1 MNKLD
6 EFKTYLAK
14 RYGLFNTEFK
24 IFDYFLNALQDIN
37 ITRENKLLMI
47 VHYIFILGGMFR
59 TKVRYKD
66 TLVPVND
73 ICFLFSPSGTGKD
86 YTRNIM
92 ENLFNP
98 LFISIKQ
105 SLEVEYNLGE
115 VNKEKLFPETNI
127 GFSTPEGLHLALNNL
142 FYHYDTGCI
151 NIYSSEF
158 ISELKSNPNASQFL
172 RDITE
177 IAMNGS
183 KPLKQIKD
191 NTKQLKPIHN
201 VNMTTLFVSDITE
214 LLVNADLSLRLKSE
228 FSKGLSR
235 RCFVSFNKHIISH
248 SIDDFDLNSFIATT
262 ESSDI
267 AMKGYSEIKANIS
280 KRIAE
285 ITETNISNNMNNW
298 VFQVDNECSK
308 LLTYYCQYCNILA
321 SDIIKNASIGSIGF
335 NLYPLHLKDNYFRAL
350 RLAAAISV
358 LKCQKEIKLDTLI
371 EAINITDLLSNE
383 MKELEKE
390 ISRTPNEIFVYLCN
404 ISDNKEHLSSDLVKA
419 GFIKSNW
426 NVNDLARLSIEANQI
441 DDKGLYTHTDES
453 IMYEPFE
460 QETKIAISF
469 KSLPPFTTKDA
480 WNQLCGGGY
489 EKREFNSFEEL
500 ANVLNTDC
508 SFSPFIY
515 KDGKRDKEHCNNRT
529 SILVFDIDKS
539 TLDIDEV
546 HSLLCKQNINHHIA
560 MTSDSNNIFK
570 FRVILELDK
579 EYPIQERLYRKI
591 MLLVKK
597 EILLDLFECD
607 SLPMSQMF
615 YGYANRNVLSLV
627 FGESLCLKNFIVKA
641 MNETKTKAL
650 TKTQISNALTND
662 FYETFSWAFEQP
674 SGRRNITL
682 IRLINAMKNDYLA
695 TKEQILEGVHKAN
708 QTFDSP
714 LSDAEL
720 ERTIFPHLNKLCG
733 NID

>member
-6 EFKTYLAK
+6 KFHQFLSE
-14 RYGLFNTEFK
+14 RYGLFKTEFK
-24 IFDYFLNALQDIN
+24 IFDYFLSALNDIE
-37 ITRENKLLMI
+37 ITRANKLLMVI
-47 VHYIFILGGMFR
+47 HYIFILGAMFR

-92 ENLFNP
+92 ENLFKP
-98 LFISIKQ
+98 LFDDIRDK
-105 SLEVEYNLGE
+105 LEVEYNLGD
-115 VNKEKLFPETNI
+115 VSKEKLFPETNI

-142 FYHYDTGCI
+142 FYHYFTGCI

-191 NTKQLKPIHN
+191 NTRQLKPINN
-201 VNMTTLFVSDITE
+201 VNMVTLFVSDITE
-214 LLVNADLSLRLKSE
+214 LLVNADLSLKLKSE

-235 RCFVSFNKHIISH
+235 RCFVSFNKNIISNN
-248 SIDDFDLNSFIATT
+248 INDFDLDSFIATT
-262 ESSDI
+262 ENSDML
-267 AMKGYSEIKANIS
+267 AKGYSEIKANITD
-280 KRIAE
+280 RIAK
-285 ITETNISNNMNNW
+285 IVETNGKNDMNNF
-298 VFQVDNECSK
+298 VFTVDNECAK
-308 LLTYYCQYCNILA
+308 LLTYYNKYCNLLAAEIL
-321 SDIIKNASIGSIGF
+321 KNASIGSIGF

-358 LKCQKEIKLDTLI
+358 LKCEKKISIDTLV
-371 EAINITDLLSNE
+371 EAINVTDLLSNE

-404 ISDNKEHLSSDLVKA
+404 ISDIKEHLSSDLVKA

-426 NVNDLARLSIEANQI
+426 NVSDLARLSIEANQI
-441 DDKGLYTHTDES
+441 DSKGLYTYTDES
-453 IMYEPFE
+453 IIYEPFE
-460 QETKIAISF
+460 QDTKIAISY
-469 KSLPPFTTKDA
+469 KSLPPFTTKED
-480 WNQLCGGGY
+480 WNQLCGSGY
-489 EKREFNSFEEL
+489 IAKTYENFEEL
-500 ANVLNTDC
+500 AELLNTDC

-515 KDGKRDKEHCNNRT
+515 KDGKRDKEHCINRT
-529 SILVFDIDKS
+529 SVLVFDIDKS

-546 HSLLCKQNINHHIA
+546 HQLICKQNINHHIA
-560 MTSDSNNIFK
+560 MTSDPNNVFK

-597 EILLDLFECD
+597 KILLDLFECD

-615 YGYANRNVLSLV
+615 YGYSNRSVSSLV
-627 FGESLCLKNFIVKA
+627 FGESLCLKNFIVEA

-650 TKTQISNALTND
+650 TKQQISNALNNS

-674 SGRRNITL
+674 SGKRNITL

-695 TKEQILEGVHKAN
+695 THEQILEGVHKAN
-708 QTFDSP
+708 NTFDNP
-714 LSDAEL
+714 LSDEEL
-720 ERTIFPHLNKLCG
+720 EKTIFPHLNKLF
-733 NID
+733 NV

>member
-6 EFKTYLAK
+6 EFKEYLSK
-14 RYGLFNTEFK
+14 RYVGLFKTEFK
-24 IFDYFLNALQDIN
+24 IFDYFLNALKDIE
-37 ITRENKLLMI
+37 ITRENKLLI
-47 VHYIFILGGMFR
+47 VIHYIFILAAMFR
-59 TKVRYKD
+59 TKVNYKD
-66 TLVPVND
+66 TLVPIND

-92 ENLFNP
+92 ENLFKP
-98 LFISIKQ
+98 LFDSVKGQ
-105 SLEVEYNLGE
+105 LEVEYNLGE
-115 VNKEKLFPETNI
+115 VNKEKLYPEINI

-191 NTKQLKPIHN
+191 STRQLRPINN
-201 VNMTTLFVSDITE
+201 VNIATLFVSDITE
-214 LLVNADLSLRLKSE
+214 LLVNADLSLKLKSE

-235 RCFVSFNKHIISH
+235 RCFVSFNKNIISNN
-248 SIDDFDLNSFIATT
+248 INDFDLSSFITTT
-262 ESSDI
+262 ENTDI
-267 AMKGYSEIKANIS
+267 LAKGYSEVKANIV

-285 ITETNISNNMNNW
+285 IAETNSSNNMNNW
-298 VFQVDNECSK
+298 VFKVDNECSK
-308 LLTYYCQYCNILA
+308 LLTFYNKYCQLLA
-321 SDIIKNASIGSIGF
+321 SEIVKNASIGSIGF

-350 RLAAAISV
+350 RLAVAISV
-358 LKCQKEIKLDTLI
+358 LKCQKEITLDNLI
-371 EAINITDLLSNE
+371 EAINVTDLLSKE

-419 GFIKSNW
+419 GFIKSSW
-426 NVNDLARLSIEANQI
+426 NVSDLMRLSIEANQI
-441 DDKGLYTHTDES
+441 DSKGLYTYTEES
-453 IMYEPFE
+453 ILYEPFE
-460 QETKIAISF
+460 QDTKITISF
-469 KSLPPFTTKDA
+469 KQLPPFTTKEA
-480 WNQLCGGGY
+480 WNQLCGNGY
-489 EKREFNSFEEL
+489 KTKEYDSFEEL
-500 ANVLNTDC
+500 AELLNTDC

-515 KDGKRDKEHCNNRT
+515 KDGKRDKEHCLNRT

-546 HSLLCKQNINHHIA
+546 HQLICKQNINHHIA
-560 MTSDSNNIFK
+560 MTSDPNNIFK

-579 EYPIQERLYRKI
+579 EYPIQERFYRKI

-597 EILLDLFECD
+597 KVLLDLFECD

-615 YGYANRNVLSLV
+615 YGYSSRTVLSHID
-627 FGESLCLKNFIVKA
+627 GEKLYLKDYIIEA
-641 MNETKTKAL
+641 MNEVKIKPL
-650 TKTQISNALTND
+650 TKNQINNALNNN
-662 FYETFSWAFEQP
+662 FYETFVWAFEQP
-674 SGRRNITL
+674 SGKRNITL

-695 TKEQILEGVHKAN
+695 TYEQILEGVHKAN
-708 QTFDSP
+708 NTFDSP
-714 LSDAEL
+714 LSDEEL
-720 ERTIFPHLNKLCG
+720 EKSIFPHLNKLF
-733 NID
+733 NV

>member
-6 EFKTYLAK
+6 EFKEYLSK
-14 RYGLFNTEFK
+14 RYVGLFKTEFK
-24 IFDYFLNALQDIN
+24 IFDYFLNALKDIE
-37 ITRENKLLMI
+37 ITRENKLLI
-47 VHYIFILGGMFR
+47 VIHYIFILAAMFR
-59 TKVRYKD
+59 TKVNYKD
-66 TLVPVND
+66 TLVPIND

-92 ENLFNP
+92 ENLFKP
-98 LFISIKQ
+98 LFDSVKGQ
-105 SLEVEYNLGE
+105 LEVEYNLGE
-115 VNKEKLFPETNI
+115 VNKEKLYPEINI

-191 NTKQLKPIHN
+191 STRQLRPINN
-201 VNMTTLFVSDITE
+201 VNIATLFVSDITE
-214 LLVNADLSLRLKSE
+214 LLVNADLSLKLKSE

-235 RCFVSFNKHIISH
+235 RCFVSFNKNIISNN
-248 SIDDFDLNSFIATT
+248 INDFDLSSFIATT
-262 ESSDI
+262 ENTDI
-267 AMKGYSEIKANIS
+267 LAKGYSEVKANIV

-285 ITETNISNNMNNW
+285 IAETNSSNNMNNW
-298 VFQVDNECSK
+298 VFKVDNECSK
-308 LLTYYCQYCNILA
+308 LLTFYNKYCQLLA
-321 SDIIKNASIGSIGF
+321 SEIVKNASIGSIGF

-350 RLAAAISV
+350 RLAVAISV
-358 LKCQKEIKLDTLI
+358 LKCQKEITLDNLI
-371 EAINITDLLSNE
+371 EAINVTDLLSKE

-419 GFIKSNW
+419 GFIKSSW
-426 NVNDLARLSIEANQI
+426 NVSDLMRLSIEANQI
-441 DDKGLYTHTDES
+441 DSKGLYTYTEES
-453 IMYEPFE
+453 ILYEPFE
-460 QETKIAISF
+460 QDTKITISF
-469 KSLPPFTTKDA
+469 KQLPPFTTKEA
-480 WNQLCGGGY
+480 WNQLCGNGY
-489 EKREFNSFEEL
+489 KTKEYDSFEEL
-500 ANVLNTDC
+500 AELLNTDC

-515 KDGKRDKEHCNNRT
+515 KDGKRDKEHCLNRT

-546 HSLLCKQNINHHIA
+546 HQLICKQNINHHIA
-560 MTSDSNNIFK
+560 MTSDPNNIFK

-579 EYPIQERLYRKI
+579 EYPIQERFYRKI

-597 EILLDLFECD
+597 KVLLDLFECD

-615 YGYANRNVLSLV
+615 YGYSSRTVLSHID
-627 FGESLCLKNFIVKA
+627 GEKLYLKDYIIEA
-641 MNETKTKAL
+641 MNEVKIKPL
-650 TKTQISNALTND
+650 TKNQINNALNNN
-662 FYETFSWAFEQP
+662 FYETFVWAFEQP
-674 SGRRNITL
+674 SGKRNITL

-695 TKEQILEGVHKAN
+695 TYEQILEGVHKAN
-708 QTFDSP
+708 NTFDSP
-714 LSDAEL
+714 LSDEEL
-720 ERTIFPHLNKLCG
+720 EKSIFPHLNKLF
-733 NID
+733 NV